1 LTDLENMTT
10 AMQDLAELLRTERL
24 RRGWT
29 LHDVSIRTHLSITVL
44 KTLEEGRFESIGAP
58 VIVEKLL
65 RNYSTV
71 LEIDA
76 KSPGQGGANDVPGTE
91 TGREPAP
98 SGEKVGGRKSAVIAS
113 LACCGLAVI
122 FLGLSL
128 SGWKGLKTGI
138 QTQGTQPG
146 AGEDQAVKPS
156 RTLSEPRIEGGE
168 QPEVPRQVQ
177 LPAEKPV
184 AENESSSP
192 LSGSTPAGPHS
203 PANPADSVQSSP
215 GWEGLKTGIQTRGTQ
230 PGAGEDQAVKP
241 SRSLS
246 EPRIEG
252 GEQPEVPRQVQ
263 LPAEKPVAE
272 NESSSPS
279 SGGTPAGPH
288 SPANPADS
296 VQSSPG
302 WKGLKTG
309 NQTRGTQPGAGED
322 QAVKPSRT
330 LSEPRIEGGEQ
341 PEVPRQVQL
350 PAEKPVAENESS
362 SPLSGSTPAGP
373 HSPANP
379 ADSVQISP
387 GPADT
392 EQGLEPQP
400 DRVALQANPEVSA
413 QPVAE
418 PVKTNHH
425 LEIQADQ
432 RTWVQVV
439 VDEGNAE
446 SELFQPGETGEWK
459 PMERAR
465 VVIGNGG
472 GVRIKWDGKPVEIS
486 AKTGRVVR
494 LTLPMP

>member
-1 LTDLENMTT
+1 MTDLENMTT

-91 TGREPAP
+91 TDRKPAP
-98 SGEKVGGRKSAVIAS
+98 SGGKVGGRKSAVIAS

-192 LSGSTPAGPHS
+192 LSGS
-203 PANPADSVQSSP
+203 
-215 GWEGLKTGIQTRGTQ
+215 
-230 PGAGEDQAVKP
+230 
-241 SRSLS
+241 
-246 EPRIEG
+246 
-252 GEQPEVPRQVQ
+252 
-263 LPAEKPVAE
+263 
-272 NESSSPS
+272 
-279 SGGTPAGPH
+279 TPAGPH

>member
-1 LTDLENMTT
+1 MTDLENMTT

-203 PANPADSVQSSP
+203 PANPADSVQ
-215 GWEGLKTGIQTRGTQ
+215 
-230 PGAGEDQAVKP
+230 
-241 SRSLS
+241 
-246 EPRIEG
+246 
-252 GEQPEVPRQVQ
+252 
-263 LPAEKPVAE
+263 
-272 NESSSPS
+272 
-279 SGGTPAGPH
+279 
-288 SPANPADS
+288 
-296 VQSSPG
+296 
-302 WKGLKTG
+302 
-309 NQTRGTQPGAGED
+309 
-322 QAVKPSRT
+322 
-330 LSEPRIEGGEQ
+330 
-341 PEVPRQVQL
+341 
-350 PAEKPVAENESS
+350 
-362 SPLSGSTPAGP
+362 
-373 HSPANP
+373 
-379 ADSVQISP
+379 ISP
-387 GPADT
+387 GPAVT
-392 EQGLEPQP
+392 KQGLEPQP

>member
-1 LTDLENMTT
+1 MKNSIAAMSSARVPPLTDLENVTT
-10 AMQDLAELLRTERL
+10 AMQDFAELLRTERL

-44 KTLEEGRFESIGAP
+44 KALEEGRSERIGAP
-58 VIVEKLL
+58 DIVKRLL

-76 KSPGQGGANDVPGTE
+76 KSPGQGGADDVPGTE
-91 TGREPAP
+91 TDREPAP
-98 SGEKVGGRKSAVIAS
+98 SGEKAGGRKSAVIAF
-113 LACCGLAVI
+113 LACCGLAFI

-128 SGWKGLKTGI
+128 SGWKGFKTGI

-146 AGEDQAVKPS
+146 SGEDQAVKPS

-192 LSGSTPAGPHS
+192 LPGSTPADPHS

-215 GWEGLKTGIQTRGTQ
+215 G
-230 PGAGEDQAVKP
+230 
-241 SRSLS
+241 
-246 EPRIEG
+246 
-252 GEQPEVPRQVQ
+252 
-263 LPAEKPVAE
+263 
-272 NESSSPS
+272 
-279 SGGTPAGPH
+279 
-288 SPANPADS
+288 
-296 VQSSPG
+296 
-302 WKGLKTG
+302 
-309 NQTRGTQPGAGED
+309 
-322 QAVKPSRT
+322 
-330 LSEPRIEGGEQ
+330 
-341 PEVPRQVQL
+341 
-350 PAEKPVAENESS
+350 
-362 SPLSGSTPAGP
+362 
-373 HSPANP
+373 
-379 ADSVQISP
+379 
-387 GPADT
+387 PADT
-392 EQGLEPQP
+392 KQGLEPQP
-400 DRVALQANPEVSA
+400 DRVAALQANPEVSA
-413 QPVAE
+413 PPVAE
-418 PVKTNHH
+418 PVKTDHH

-439 VDEGNAE
+439 VDEVNAE
-446 SELFQPGETGEWK
+446 SELLQPGETREWK